1 MSDITTEARLS
12 SIEEKLDIIGTQLAK
27 MAQQREEISQLKDDL
42 NRVGKDL
49 FQAAVVELEDVAP
62 FVQTG
67 DFLHLVKKLVRH
79 TRNISGLINQMESML
94 DFMNDGRPLARD
106 LFNDA
111 LLKLDELDRKGYFD
125 FLRELMK
132 AMDRFVSQY
141 RAEDLRRL
149 GDNLGP
155 LLETAQQLTRPE
167 VLDRVNNALN
177 SLALVDENGSQE
189 YTTWKLIKEFNTPEM
204 RKGLGIVVAIVKG
217 LSKEPQNDKGDLN
230 A

>member
-1 MSDITTEARLS
+1 MSDNTTEARLS
-12 SIEEKLDIIGTQLAK
+12 QIEDKLDIIGAQLAT
-27 MAQQREEISQLKDDL
+27 MARQRDEMSQLKDDL

-67 DFLHLVKKLVRH
+67 DFLHLAKKMVRH
-79 TRNISGLINQMESML
+79 TRNISGLISQLESML
-94 DFMNDGRPLARD
+94 DFMTDGRPLAME

-125 FLRELMK
+125 FLRELMN
-132 AMDRFVSQY
+132 ALDRFISQY
-141 RAEDLRRL
+141 QVEDLRRL
-149 GDNLGP
+149 GDNLSP

-167 VLDRVNNALN
+167 VLGRVNNALT
-177 SLALVDENGSQE
+177 SLAQAGETGNQK
-189 YTTWKLIKEFNTPEM
+189 YTTWKLIRDFNTPEM
-204 RKGLGIVVAIVKG
+204 KRGLEVIIALVKS
-217 LSKEPQNDKGDLN
+217 LSEEPQNHRGEFN

>member
-1 MSDITTEARLS
+1 MSEITTEARLS
-12 SIEEKLDIIGTQLAK
+12 QIEEKLDIIGAQLAT
-27 MAQQREEISQLKDDL
+27 MARQRDEMSQLKDDL

-67 DFLHLVKKLVRH
+67 DFLHLLKKLVRH

-94 DFMNDGRPLARD
+94 DFMTDGKPIARE
-106 LFNDA
+106 LFNDT

-125 FLRELMK
+125 FLREFMK

-141 RAEDLRRL
+141 RTEDLRRL

-167 VLDRVNNALN
+167 VLGRVNNALN
-177 SLALVDENGSQE
+177 SLALASENGSQE
-189 YTTWKLIKEFNTPEM
+189 YSTWKLIKEFNTPEM
-204 RKGLGIVVAIVKG
+204 KQGLGVIVALVKS
-217 LSKEPQNDKGDLN
+217 LSKEPLNYKGELN